1 MKPGEFFAST
11 PAEIF
16 YMLEGFNERHFRYL
30 ESLAMQACWIIN
42 YTSQNLRKGQS
53 IKPENLIKRKPKT
66 KHFKTS
72 EEAKAF
78 ADKLFA
84 QHKLKEWTKVPE
96 QFAPKNLKK
105 NKEN

>member
-1 MKPGEFFAST
+1 
-11 PAEIF
+11 
-16 YMLEGFNERHFRYL
+16 MLEAFNEQHFRHL

-42 YTSQNLRKGQS
+42 YTSQNLRKGQV
-53 IKPENLIKRKPKT
+53 IKPENLIKRKVKNT
-66 KHFKTS
+66 YFKTS
-72 EEAKAF
+72 EEAKAH

-84 QHKLKEWTKVPE
+84 HHKLKEWTKIPE